1 MCYAP
6 DHQAAKNRCKSIRY
20 YKLSI
25 GVFFISFSVFAVWWS
40 FGAAYIHTKSNSL
53 TITSGILMNF
63 IFFPY
68 HKVGNP
74 DSPSLEIWATVNH
87 KTFDYRLY
95 FLRSKIT
102 NTTPVVYF

>member
-1 MCYAP
+1 
-6 DHQAAKNRCKSIRY
+6 
-20 YKLSI
+20 
-25 GVFFISFSVFAVWWS
+25 
-40 FGAAYIHTKSNSL
+40 
-53 TITSGILMNF
+53 MNF